1 MDSKNGVSVEGE
13 RDLIEK
19 THEECAIEDTKEEE
33 RHVDNGEKVTS
44 MNETSE
50 NTLKVEESLK
60 SSGPVVEPSISVS
73 KSKISIPSKGPRV
86 GSVNGR
92 KVAKDQ
98 PNSKGPSPLA
108 CNTRRGLTQSLS
120 FPARGLRADVMKKS
134 TDAFP
139 VKANTKSLRSNGAK
153 SDFSASNGS
162 VTSAAR
168 LNPANRRASGGLN
181 SKENEGGASTQR
193 ATLASLP
200 SIQRSVYGK
209 SGPTNGNV
217 KCPPSDI
224 ASPVDQDS
232 KPTKTALATKEDDD
246 AHSTTSSNVTPRG
259 QRRSSGSGFSFKLD
273 ERAEKRR
280 EFFSKLEEKTHA
292 KEVEKS
298 SLQEKSKEN
307 QEEEIKQLRKSLTFK
322 ATPLPSFYKEPP
334 TKVELKK
341 IPTTRPISPKLGRN
355 KSSVSATNNSSEGNG
370 SSSSP
375 RVNQDQG
382 KSPRGTRA
390 KSENSDVVSKK
401 PITKSHSKL
410 RPQESVTTKAEQES
424 REFEESQTKPVTPGE
439 MENKIEM
446 DSERNEAQDNGPNV
460 ILPDP
465 ANQPAEVAV

>member
-1 MDSKNGVSVEGE
+1 MESKNGVSVEGD
-13 RDLIEK
+13 RDVIEK
-19 THEECAIEDTKEEE
+19 THEECAIEDAKEEE
-33 RHVDNGEKVTS
+33 RHIDNGEKVTS
-44 MNETSE
+44 MNETSD
-50 NTLKVEESLK
+50 NVLKVEESLK
-60 SSGPVVEPSISVS
+60 SSGPVVEPSVSVS

-139 VKANTKSLRSNGAK
+139 
-153 SDFSASNGS
+153 
-162 VTSAAR
+162 
-168 LNPANRRASGGLN
+168 
-181 SKENEGGASTQR
+181 
-193 ATLASLP
+193 
-200 SIQRSVYGK
+200 YGK

-224 ASPVDQDS
+224 PSPVDQDS

-246 AHSTTSSNVTPRG
+246 ARTPLPH
-259 QRRSSGSGFSFKLD
+259 QMSLLVGSGGAVALD
-273 ERAEKRR
+273 FPSITFDLVHQ
-280 EFFSKLEEKTHA
+280 FFSKLEEKTHA

-341 IPTTRPISPKLGRN
+341 EGTRA
-355 KSSVSATNNSSEGNG
+355 SVSATNNSSEGSG
-370 SSSSP
+370 SSPSP
-375 RVNQDQG
+375 RVDQDQG

-390 KSENSDVVSKK
+390 KSDNSDTVSKK

-446 DSERNEAQDNGPNV
+446 DSERNETQDNGPNV

-465 ANQPAEVAV
+465 ANQPAEVSV

>member
-1 MDSKNGVSVEGE
+1 MESKNGALVEDE
-13 RDLIEK
+13 RDVIEK
-19 THEECAIEDTKEEE
+19 THEECAIEDAKEED
-33 RHVDNGEKVTS
+33 RHFDKGEKVMT

-50 NTLKVEESLK
+50 NIGKVEEGLK
-60 SSGPVVEPSISVS
+60 SSGPVVEQSVAVS
-73 KSKISIPSKGPRV
+73 KSKISTPSKGSNV
-86 GSVNGR
+86 GTLNGR

-120 FPARGLRADVMKKS
+120 FTARGLRADVMKKS
-134 TDAFP
+134 TDAYL
-139 VKANTKSLRSNGAK
+139 VKTNAKSLRSNGAK
-153 SDFSASNGS
+153 SEFSASNGS

-168 LNPANRRASGGLN
+168 LNAANRRASSGLN
-181 SKENEGGASTQR
+181 LKENEGGASTRR

-200 SIQRSVYGK
+200 SIQRSVYRK
-209 SGPTNGNV
+209 SGPTNGTV

-224 ASPVDQDS
+224 PSQVDQDS
-232 KPTKTALATKEDDD
+232 KPTNAALATKEDDD
-246 AHSTTSSNVTPRG
+246 AHSTTSSNATPRG

-307 QEEEIKQLRKSLTFK
+307 QEEEIKHLRKSLTFK

-334 TKVELKK
+334 PKVELKK

-370 SSSSP
+370 SNP
-375 RVNQDQG
+375 HMNQDQS

-390 KSENSDVVSKK
+390 KSDNSDAVSKK
-401 PITKSHSKL
+401 PIKKSQSKL
-410 RPQESVTTKAEQES
+410 LPQEYVTTKAEGES
-424 REFEESQTKPVTPGE
+424 QEFEESKTKSVNLGE
-439 MENKIEM
+439 TENKIEM
-446 DSERNEAQDNGPNV
+446 EFESNAAQYNGPNM